1 MSSNSRL
8 RFLEVVIAAIS
19 GCLLKDRAHHDI
31 AVARDFSQHNR
42 SVSLAQTYMNSFIL
56 YSIALHRRIY
66 ACIVEFGVEVVIV
79 NVDLSFVRGL
89 VPISNRGL
97 TLSSTYTPT
106 TMSKSCSK
114 SKSPP
119 VDIKPKL
126 EEDIKLEE
134 SLFPPVDTKSSKPE
148 PSPPLKRESSES
160 AVNVKPKPTGPQLI
174 GDLPRA
180 EAAAHATFV
189 EIPDNHYQY
198 GTLGRSREEGESMTC
213 DCQYEHG
220 WFDTILSSIVV
231 DSKFLLRRCRRPIGC
246 LWA

>member
-1 MSSNSRL
+1 
-8 RFLEVVIAAIS
+8 
-19 GCLLKDRAHHDI
+19 
-31 AVARDFSQHNR
+31 
-42 SVSLAQTYMNSFIL
+42 L
-56 YSIALHRRIY
+56 YSISYWQFLY
-66 ACIVEFGVEVVIV
+66 ACIGSGVEVVIV
-79 NVDLSFVRGL
+79 NVDLFVRGL

-106 TMSKSCSK
+106 TMSKSRSK
-114 SKSPP
+114 SKSPI

-134 SLFPPVDTKSSKPE
+134 SLFPPIDTKPSKPE

-160 AVNVKPKPTGPQLI
+160 AANVKPKPTGPQLI

-189 EIPDNHYQY
+189 QIPDNHYQY

-220 WFDTILSSIVV
+220 WSGTLLSRVVV
-231 DSKFLLRRCRRPIGC
+231 DSKVLLRRC
-246 LWA
+246 